1 MNDFVSKAGEYIIQ
15 ERGGKEIRRF
25 KKIRLIGKVRQG

>member
-1 MNDFVSKAGEYIIQ
+1 MNDLVSKAGDYIVQ

-25 KKIRLIGKVRQG
+25 RKIRLIGKVA